1 MSPFV
6 QITRQ
11 PEAADTGRQF
21 TPEEMAQ
28 GSKTVSGAGA
38 SSGKGGA
45 DARTSGATPARA
57 CENVGERV
65 PQGLSAEVVS
75 LLNEQAFAHGEVC
88 TERKVCQSFSE
99 ILLRHSNLCCVL
111 TFLRGDEDPPAVCT
125 SFTHE
130 HIDGDAAL
138 RLGALLAAE
147 VLRTGRELSF
157 GVEEGAGAEGE
168 TAASARE
175 FCVRAGLEAA
185 AAVPITAGGKPSGV
199 LLVGAKEAGRLREAI
214 GGVRCVGQAV
224 VIALGNARRSAAM
237 NEQHRRI
244 ESLVEELRSRTAE
257 LEGANLELQRVGR
270 YRSLF
275 LARMSHELR
284 TPLTSILGFAE
295 ILIDQED
302 LTGTQRRFCGKIQSS
317 GFQLQASL
325 NQLVDLSRLEA
336 GHTELFLHEFSLR
349 ETLRESCAAVSRLAQ
364 KQDVRLECTTA
375 PEVSSIVSDEGK
387 LRQVLYNFLAFAIG
401 RSPSGGAVNVN
412 VVAAEGARLRIEIN
426 DGGEPLQ
433 DPARLFEP
441 VDIDAPNE
449 RGTNMNEL
457 GLVIAHRLLDV
468 LGGSVTLH
476 DLQPTGLSLH
486 LNLPSR
492 PTEK

>member
-1 MSPFV
+1 MV
-6 QITRQ
+6 QR
-11 PEAADTGRQF
+11 
-21 TPEEMAQ
+21 
-28 GSKTVSGAGA
+28 SKTESGVHAPSTGEGA
-38 SSGKGGA
+38 AVYGGRECGGA
-45 DARTSGATPARA
+45 EG
-57 CENVGERV
+57 
-65 PQGLSAEVVS
+65 PQGHLQGMLSEVVS
-75 LLNEQAFAHGEVC
+75 LLNGQAFAQEGACTEQEVC
-88 TERKVCQSFSE
+88 ESFSQ
-99 ILLRHSNLCCVL
+99 ILLRHWNFCCVKI
-111 TFLRGDEDPPAVCT
+111 FLLEEGGGLAPRAAFTHPHVDGEAARAVGRAMAEEVARAGGEVVVGLDDDGDEGGAGSDVK
-125 SFTHE
+125 
-130 HIDGDAAL
+130 
-138 RLGALLAAE
+138 ALL
-147 VLRTGRELSF
+147 S
-157 GVEEGAGAEGE
+157 
-168 TAASARE
+168 
-175 FCVRAGLEAA
+175 RAGFEAA
-185 AAVPITAGGKPSGV
+185 AAVPISASGALAGV
-199 LLVGAKEAGRLREAI
+199 LVVAAGDAGRLRLAL
-214 GGVRCVGQAV
+214 GGVRYVGQTV
-224 VIALGNARRSAAM
+224 VIALGNARRSAEM
-237 NEQHRRI
+237 NEQHSRI

-257 LEGANLELQRVGR
+257 LESANLELQRVGR

-295 ILIDQED
+295 ILLDQED
-302 LTGTQRRFCGKIQSS
+302 LSATQRRFCGKIQSS

-364 KQDVRLECTTA
+364 KQSVTLECVTA
-375 PEVSSIVSDEGK
+375 PGVGGIVSDEGK

-401 RSPSGGAVNVN
+401 RSPSGGPVNVN
-412 VVAAEGARLRIEIN
+412 AVPAAGGGLRIEIT
-426 DGGEPLQ
+426 DSGSPLE

-476 DLQPTGLSLH
+476 DLEPTGLSVH
-486 LNLPSR
+486 LNLPAC

>member
-1 MSPFV
+1 MV
-6 QITRQ
+6 QR
-11 PEAADTGRQF
+11 
-21 TPEEMAQ
+21 
-28 GSKTVSGAGA
+28 SKTFSGARA
-38 SSGKGGA
+38 SSGGEAVSRPSEGEHGRGKPA
-45 DARTSGATPARA
+45 DA
-57 CENVGERV
+57 
-65 PQGLSAEVVS
+65 PQALSAEVVS
-75 LLNEQAFAHGEVC
+75 LLNEQAFAQGEVC
-88 TERKVCQSFSE
+88 TEQEVCESFTE
-99 ILLRHSNLCCVL
+99 ILLRHWDLCCVL
-111 TFLRGDEDPPAVCT
+111 IFLSGEDGELVPCT

-130 HIDGDAAL
+130 HLDAEAARAL
-138 RLGALLAAE
+138 GEALAAE
-147 VLRTGRELSF
+147 VSRTGEEF
-157 GVEEGAGAEGE
+157 GVGLGADASARDVEGAGESAGPGE
-168 TAASARE
+168 LLAR
-175 FCVRAGLEAA
+175 VGLESGL
-185 AAVPITAGGKPSGV
+185 AVPIRASGALAGV
-199 LLVGAKEAGRLREAI
+199 LVVASKDGGRLREAV

-224 VIALGNARRSAAM
+224 VIALGNARRSTAM
-237 NEQHRRI
+237 NEQRRRI

-257 LEGANLELQRVGR
+257 LESANLELQRVGR

-295 ILIDQED
+295 ILLDQER
-302 LTGTQRRFCGKIQSS
+302 LSETQRRFCGKIQSS

-336 GHTELFLHEFSLR
+336 GQTELFLHEFSLR

-364 KQDVRLECTTA
+364 KQGVTLDCTTA
-375 PEVSSIVSDEGK
+375 PELGGIVSDEGK

-401 RSPSGGAVNVN
+401 RSPAGATVNVR
-412 VVAAEGARLRIEIN
+412 AIPEAGGRLHIEIA

-433 DPARLFEP
+433 DPALLFEP

-476 DLQPTGLSLH
+476 DLDPSGLSVH
-486 LNLPSR
+486 LNLPAC

>member
-1 MSPFV
+1 MV
-6 QITRQ
+6 QRPKTESDGRASTRKG
-11 PEAADTGRQF
+11 A
-21 TPEEMAQ
+21 
-28 GSKTVSGAGA
+28 SGA
-38 SSGKGGA
+38 KGGA
-45 DARTSGATPARA
+45 EAWGGSA
-57 CENVGERV
+57 EV
-65 PQGLSAEVVS
+65 PQGLISEVVQI
-75 LLNEQAFAHGEVC
+75 LNEQAFAQGVVCSEQEVC
-88 TERKVCQSFSE
+88 ESFSK
-99 ILLRHSNLCCVL
+99 ILLRQWDLCCVSV
-111 TFLRGDEDPPAVCT
+111 FLRGEDGGLFPCT
-125 SFTHE
+125 TFTHE
-130 HIDGDAAL
+130 HLDQ
-138 RLGALLAAE
+138 GAVRDIGGAMAAE
-147 VLRTGRELSF
+147 VLRSNEELCL
-157 GVEEGAGAEGE
+157 GLGPDAQRQGDEGDAAARLRAQLAG
-168 TAASARE
+168 
-175 FCVRAGLEAA
+175 AGLEAG
-185 AAVPITAGGKPSGV
+185 AAVPIRASGALAGV
-199 LLVGAKEAGRLREAI
+199 LLVASKEAGRLREAV

-237 NEQHRRI
+237 NEQRRRI
-244 ESLVEELRSRTAE
+244 ESLVEQLRSRTAE
-257 LEGANLELQRVGR
+257 IEGVNLELQRVGR

-284 TPLTSILGFAE
+284 TPLTSILGFTE
-295 ILIDQED
+295 ILLDQED
-302 LTGTQRRFCGKIQSS
+302 LSEKQRRFCGKIQSS

-364 KQDVRLECTTA
+364 KQSVTLDCTTD
-375 PEVSSIVSDEGK
+375 PGLGGIVSDEGK

-401 RSPSGGAVNVN
+401 RSPSGAPVTVQ
-412 VVAAEGARLRIEIN
+412 AAPAEGGGARIEIT

-468 LGGSVTLH
+468 LGGSVSLH
-476 DLQPTGLSLH
+476 DLQPTGLTVH
-486 LNLPSR
+486 LNLPPC

>member
-1 MSPFV
+1 LSRGGARDCAV
-6 QITRQ
+6 
-11 PEAADTGRQF
+11 AAD
-21 TPEEMAQ
+21 
-28 GSKTVSGAGA
+28 
-38 SSGKGGA
+38 
-45 DARTSGATPARA
+45 
-57 CENVGERV
+57 V
-65 PQGLSAEVVS
+65 PQGLNAEVVS
-75 LLNEQAFAHGEVC
+75 LLNEQAFAQGESYTEHEVC
-88 TERKVCQSFSE
+88 ESFAE
-99 ILLRHSNLCCVL
+99 ILLRHWNLCCVSI
-111 TFLRGDEDPPAVCT
+111 FLRDEDGALALCT
-125 SFTHE
+125 DSAHD
-130 HIDGDAAL
+130 HLDADAARSL
-138 RLGALLAAE
+138 AETLAAE
-147 VLRTGRELSF
+147 VLRTGEEF
-157 GVEEGAGAEGE
+157 GVGLGAGDEGAGAW
-168 TAASARE
+168 RE
-175 FCVRAGLEAA
+175 LLAHAGLEAGV
-185 AAVPITAGGKPSGV
+185 AVPIRASGALAGV
-199 LLVGAKEAGRLREAI
+199 LVGAAKDAGRLREAV

-237 NEQHRRI
+237 NEQRRRI

-257 LEGANLELQRVGR
+257 LERANLELQRVGR

-295 ILIDQED
+295 ILLDQEH
-302 LTGTQRRFCGKIQSS
+302 LSETQQRFCGKIQSS

-364 KQDVRLECTTA
+364 KQGVTLECTTA
-375 PEVSSIVSDEGK
+375 PELGGIVSDEGK

-401 RSPSGGAVNVN
+401 RGPAGAPVNVRAFP
-412 VVAAEGARLRIEIN
+412 VEGGGLRIEIE
-426 DGGEPLQ
+426 DGGERLE
-433 DPARLFEP
+433 DASKLFEP

-476 DLQPTGLSLH
+476 DLEPTGLSVR
-486 LNLPSR
+486 LNLPSC
-492 PTEK
+492 PKEK

>member
-1 MSPFV
+1 M
-6 QITRQ
+6 RGDL
-11 PEAADTGRQF
+11 AC
-21 TPEEMAQ
+21 
-28 GSKTVSGAGA
+28 
-38 SSGKGGA
+38 GGA
-45 DARTSGATPARA
+45 DIA
-57 CENVGERV
+57 
-65 PQGLSAEVVS
+65 QGHLQGMVSEVVS
-75 LLNEQAFAHGEVC
+75 LLNEQAFAQGQATTEREVC
-88 TERKVCQSFSE
+88 ESFSQ
-99 ILLRHSNLCCVL
+99 ILLRHWNLCCVKIY
-111 TFLRGDEDPPAVCT
+111 LREEGGALAARAA
-125 SFTHE
+125 FTHP
-130 HIDGDAAL
+130 HVDGEAARAVGDGL
-138 RLGALLAAE
+138 AEEVARTGVESVVGPGENGGEGGAASGAKALLA
-147 VLRTGRELSF
+147 
-157 GVEEGAGAEGE
+157 
-168 TAASARE
+168 
-175 FCVRAGLEAA
+175 RAGFEAA
-185 AAVPITAGGKPSGV
+185 AAVPVSASGAVAGV
-199 LLVGAKEAGRLREAI
+199 LVVAARDAARLRSAL
-214 GGVRCVGQAV
+214 GGVRCVAQTV

-237 NEQHRRI
+237 AEQHSRI

-257 LEGANLELQRVGR
+257 LESANLELLRVGR

-302 LTGTQRRFCGKIQSS
+302 LSETQRRFCGKIQSS
-317 GFQLQASL
+317 GFQLQSSL

-349 ETLRESCAAVSRLAQ
+349 ETLRESCAAVSHLAQ
-364 KQDVRLECTTA
+364 KQSVALDCTTA
-375 PEVSSIVSDEGK
+375 PEVGGIVSDEGK

-401 RSPSGGAVNVN
+401 RSPSGGSVNVN
-412 VVAAEGARLRIEIN
+412 AVPAEGGRLRIEIT
-426 DGGEPLQ
+426 DSGAPLE

-476 DLQPTGLSLH
+476 DLEPTGLSVH
-486 LNLPSR
+486 LNLPAC